1 MDKIKL
7 EYFISVAQH
16 MSFGLAAQEH
26 HVVTST
32 VSRQIAL
39 LEEELGTQLFYRDT
53 HKVKLT
59 PAGRRLFANAHT
71 YRSMFHNIDENVQNL
86 MNMEEHRLYVA
97 AGPYEFPL
105 LTQAAAA
112 FRDRDPALALHPVLN
127 RYDRYINQMRA
138 DAIHLFFAIRQCA
151 DQLPGC
157 EAASLGF
164 HQWRVVARKDSPYW
178 DMPVEQQRE
187 FHGFKVIRSLH
198 ETLDPIVPWM
208 NQHGIKPRAWS
219 VAGAFNLAC
228 VQVGSGGGVA
238 ILPEYLE
245 SYLPPD
251 LRMEQIFR
259 DPLVT
264 ESVLIFNP
272 ESPNPYDRKFFE
284 FVRDEYNAKKHP

>member
-7 EYFISVAQH
+7 EYFISVARH
-16 MSFGLAAQEH
+16 KSFSLAAQEY

-32 VSRQIAL
+32 ISRQIAL

-59 PAGRRLFANAHT
+59 PAGLRLYDNSHT
-71 YRSMFHNIDENVQNL
+71 YMSMFQNIDENVQNL
-86 MNMEEHRLYVA
+86 MHVEEHRLYVA

-105 LTQAAAA
+105 LTRAAAA
-112 FRDRDPALALHPVLN
+112 YRELDPALELHPVLN
-127 RYDRYINQMRA
+127 RYERYINQMRA
-138 DAIHLFFAIRQCA
+138 GAIHLFFAIRPCA
-151 DQLPGC
+151 DRLPGC

-178 DMPVEQQRE
+178 DLPAEQQRE
-187 FHGFKVIRSLH
+187 FHGFKVIRSLQ
-198 ETLDPIVPWM
+198 ETLDPIMPWM

-228 VQVGSGGGVA
+228 VQASSGGGVA

-245 SYLPPD
+245 PYLPPD
-251 LRMEQIFR
+251 LKMQQIFR

-272 ESPNPYDRKFFE
+272 ESPNDYDRKFFE
-284 FVRDEYNAKKHP
+284 FVRDKYKS